1 MIVDGEIGI
10 ISIAKHKVYK
20 TNSECECEVKKWM
33 ERDVYDL
40 VSGPVW

>member
-20 TNSECECEVKKWM
+20 TASESECEVKKWM
-33 ERDVYDL
+33 ECDVYDL
-40 VSGPVW
+40 VSGLV